1 MAFTGNFGL
10 NSTRTWSAALFASTP
25 VAKLLDTGSDK
36 RGTFVFVKAGATIAQ
51 YAFVGITGDGTATE
65 LTTTTYASSA
75 QIGVAQVAFASGEY
89 GYVWV
94 GGVAG
99 GGTGVAIK
107 GKVAASYVAFA
118 LINTTATAGVADDAA
133 TKILGGVVGLTT
145 DSGSGSSIELQSSGP
160 IIKVTA

>member
-1 MAFTGNFGL
+1 MSQSGSFGV
-10 NSTRTWSAALFASTP
+10 NSTTTFLLTNAYGLP
-25 VAKLLDTGSDK
+25 AKLLDVGTDK
-36 RGTFVFVKAGATIAQ
+36 RGQWVFVKASAAIAQ
-51 YAFVGITGDGTATE
+51 YAWVGIDGSGNAAE

-75 QIGVAQVAFASGEY
+75 AIGVTQVAFASADY
-89 GYVWV
+89 GWVWV
-94 GGVAG
+94 GGVGG

-133 TKILGGVVGLTT
+133 TKILGGVTGLTT